1 MNAVRAPSAV
11 PVLAT
16 DRLALRRFTTDDA
29 EFVLDLLNDP
39 SFLRHIGDK
48 GVRTRADAVRYV
60 QAGPIA
66 SYERFGFGLYRV
78 DLKESGMPIGMCG
91 LLKRD
96 WLADVDIG
104 FAFLP
109 RFWAK
114 GYAFEAA
121 SSVLA
126 NAHDALGLKR
136 VVAITSPDNV
146 ASMGLLAKLGFRFE
160 GMARASD
167 KEAEVKVFGREA

>member
-1 MNAVRAPSAV
+1 M
-11 PVLAT
+11 
-16 DRLALRRFTTDDA
+16 
-29 EFVLDLLNDP
+29 
-39 SFLRHIGDK
+39 
-48 GVRTRADAVRYV
+48 
-60 QAGPIA
+60 
-66 SYERFGFGLYRV
+66 
-78 DLKESGMPIGMCG
+78 DLKESGTPIGMCG

-104 FAFLP
+104 FALLP

-126 NAHDALGLKR
+126 HAQRRGPEAGRGHHLAGQRGLDG
-136 VVAITSPDNV
+136 P
-146 ASMGLLAKLGFRFE
+146 LAKLGFRFE
-160 GMARASD
+160 GVARASD

>member
-1 MNAVRAPSAV
+1 
-11 PVLAT
+11 
-16 DRLALRRFTTDDA
+16 
-29 EFVLDLLNDP
+29 
-39 SFLRHIGDK
+39 
-48 GVRTRADAVRYV
+48 
-60 QAGPIA
+60 
-66 SYERFGFGLYRV
+66 
-78 DLKESGMPIGMCG
+78 MCG

-109 RFWAK
+109 RFCAK

-126 NAHDALGLKR
+126 HARDALGLKR
-136 VVAITSPDNV
+136 VMAITSPDNV

-160 GMARASD
+160 GVARASD
-167 KEAEVKVFGREA
+167 KEPEVKVFGREA